1 MRTYKPTSPSLLAY
15 SWQYFFDE
23 KYLQSPEET
32 FKEEGKTSMQ
42 FHSNY
47 VNIFSFD
54 KQMRKLFVD
63 NCQKLH
69 TLSQETA
76 ATTHCRYT

>member
-15 SWQYFFDE
+15 PWQYFFDE
-23 KYLQSPEET
+23 KYLQSPEAT